1 MCSGA
6 RRRQAVESAAATSR
20 ERPLAAS
27 SLSSHS
33 TQPLPCRRRLE
44 LLVLATSQSKS
55 PTTPNRRA
63 RAQTTTSKRTRKQA
77 SHTYNRTPPP
87 PPRRHY
93 HRHSRRAKLNR
104 SVALGALTYKLRL
117 DMVHSLQKVTPISL
131 TRRTRTKQFRIQPS
145 ISTQLSKNRDYQTD

>member
-77 SHTYNRTPPP
+77 AHNRPPHSAATTILA
-87 PPRRHY
+87 PRQ
-93 HRHSRRAKLNR
+93 RAKLNC
-104 SVALGALTYKLRL
+104 SVALGALTYWLRL
-117 DMVHSLQKVTPISL
+117 DMVHYKKSRQSASNPHKAIPAIYFHS
-131 TRRTRTKQFRIQPS
+131 RTVITKLI
-145 ISTQLSKNRDYQTD
+145 D